1 MKLKFI
7 MYSCLLALAISC
19 SSDQM
24 TDEDETAVIEEVVME
39 EEEEVEEE
47 EIVEEGTSS
56 LLMGEFVADAH
67 PTSGTVTIN
76 EEKTQL
82 TITGFKSDNGPVL
95 ELYIATDTAAKD
107 FITLGVLQGLE
118 GDFVYAIPDG
128 ATINFST
135 YKYVLV
141 WCVDFSINF
150 GHAELK

>member
-1 MKLKFI
+1 MILKYI
-7 MYSCLLALAISC
+7 LYSFLLILVLSC
-19 SSDQM
+19 STDQM
-24 TDEDETAVIEEVVME
+24 SEEDETAIIEEVVME
-39 EEEEVEEE
+39 EVVMEEEMEEE
-47 EIVEEGTSS
+47 TSS

-107 FITLGVLQGLE
+107 FVTLGVLQGLE

-141 WCVDFSINF
+141 WCVDFSVNF